1 MTPKPLMQASLAALY
16 IVAIVGVMQG
26 MILFTGEGQDSAFI
40 PVLMLSLLVLSV
52 SVMAYLFFYKPVT
65 LYVEGKKEEAVTFFL
80 QTVGY
85 FAGFVALFFI
95 IELALPLL

>member
-1 MTPKPLMQASLAALY
+1 MTGNPLINAGAAALY
-16 IVAIVGVMQG
+16 IAGIVTFIFYVLPQGPDPDTIVMP
-26 MILFTGEGQDSAFI
+26 LT
-40 PVLMLSLLVLSV
+40 MLSLLVLSV

-65 LYVEGKKEEAVTFFL
+65 LYVEGKKEEAVKFFL
-80 QTVGY
+80 HTIGY